1 MRLLGK
7 LLEIKIAWIISKSSL
22 GNTLLC

>member
-22 GNTLLC
+22 GNSLLC